1 MNSTLPTTGVL
12 SSATHLVFSFTKTIR
27 MLFFGLG
34 LLTLSFFSQAQS
46 QAEPEYIQKWTPL
59 PEAEFFFDT
68 AFAVIKCSP
77 DSEPVIVM
85 EVFNEGGN
93 VTSISFELIIG
104 DKDRNQANVTIPKF
118 EIASSKY
125 IRYKCG
131 DPETKFLEIKAPEG
145 IDPQSMFIYQIK
157 YIKG

>member
-1 MNSTLPTTGVL
+1 MKLTLLSKGVL
-12 SSATHLVFSFTKTIR
+12 AGTSPLVISFTKTIR
-27 MLFFGLG
+27 KLFLG
-34 LLTLSFFSQAQS
+34 LCLLALPFFSQAQS

-93 VTSISFELIIG
+93 VASISFELIIG

>member
-1 MNSTLPTTGVL
+1 MNLTLPTTGVL
-12 SSATHLVFSFTKTIR
+12 SSTRHLTISFAKKIR
-27 MLFFGLG
+27 LLFLGLG
-34 LLTLSFFSQAQS
+34 LLTLSFSSQAQS
-46 QAEPEYIQKWTPL
+46 EPEYIQKWTPL

-68 AFAVIKCSP
+68 AFAVIKCLP